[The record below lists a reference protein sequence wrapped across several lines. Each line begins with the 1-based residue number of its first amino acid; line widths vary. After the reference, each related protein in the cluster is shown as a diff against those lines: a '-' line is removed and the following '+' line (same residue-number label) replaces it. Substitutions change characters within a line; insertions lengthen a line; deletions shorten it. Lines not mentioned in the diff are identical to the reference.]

1 MAQVSKAKKQHESPE
16 PNRRVNGSPMLLGLN
31 TLKEPNTADKN
42 IDDFPQPKL
51 SNQRSSINF

>member
-42 IDDFPQPKL
+42 IDDFP
-51 SNQRSSINF
+51 